1 MTVQPLF
8 NRHEPQKLPSLDFE
22 LPSRLEADAP
32 PEARG
37 FARDEVRL
45 MVSYRSDD
53 RVVHSAF
60 HDIGDF
66 LEAGDVL
73 VINTSGTMN
82 AALEAEREDGK
93 ALELHLSTRL
103 PADLWI
109 VEVRRPAGTATEPFH
124 HVKRSETL
132 RLPEGAAA
140 TLHAPYPRDIRE
152 GSRLWISTLDLPVPL
167 DEYLEY
173 YGFPIRYGYVRENWP
188 LSYYQTVYA
197 TEAGSAEMPSA
208 GRAFTPELIA
218 QLVARGVQFAPLILH
233 TG

>member
-32 PEARG
+32 PETRG

-60 HDIGDF
+60 RDIGDF

-82 AALEAEREDGK
+82 AALHAEREDGT

-109 VEVRRPAGTATEPFH
+109 VEIRRPTGTATKPFREA
-124 HVKRSETL
+124 KAGEIL
-132 RLPEGAAA
+132 RLADGATA
-140 TLHAPYPRDIRE
+140 LHARYASGSPWTK
-152 GSRLWISTLDLPVPL
+152 GSRLW
-167 DEYLEY
+167 
-173 YGFPIRYGYVRENWP
+173 
-188 LSYYQTVYA
+188 
-197 TEAGSAEMPSA
+197 
-208 GRAFTPELIA
+208 
-218 QLVARGVQFAPLILH
+218 
-233 TG
+233 